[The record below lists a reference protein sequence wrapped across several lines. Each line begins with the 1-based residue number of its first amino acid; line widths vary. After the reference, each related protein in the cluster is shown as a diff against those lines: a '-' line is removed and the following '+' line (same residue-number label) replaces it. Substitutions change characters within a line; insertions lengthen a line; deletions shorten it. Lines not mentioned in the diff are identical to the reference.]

1 MSQKYKTINYETKD
15 GKAIISLN
23 RVKQLNAINDI
34 MAQEVLAA
42 LNRADDDSGVNV
54 VIIKGE
60 GGNFSSGVDLKDV
73 FDLPTPIGEEPS
85 ETWRKHLDE
94 MVDVSMKMWSLN
106 KPVVAVVEGYALGGA
121 ADWVLSADL
130 VIATEDSKFGEP
142 EVRFGSAPPTLMMPW
157 VVGIKKTKELLF
169 TGDIIDAKSALEY
182 GIYNKVVSRDELQET
197 VDKLTNKLVN
207 IPASVLKITKRSI
220 NKTYEM
226 QNIREAIDYNL
237 EAALAIF
244 FLATEKE
251 VAKIREDI
259 HTKGLGE
266 FLRPINEKF
275 ID

>member
-1 MSQKYKTINYETKD
+1 MAQEYRTIIYETKES
-15 GKAIISLN
+15 KAIITLN
-23 RVKQLNAINDI
+23 RIKKLNAINDI

-42 LNRADDDSGVNV
+42 LIEAEKDSSVNV
-54 VIIKGE
+54 VIIRGE

-73 FDLPTPIGEEPS
+73 FDLPSPIGDEPS

-94 MVDVSMKMWSLN
+94 MVDVSMKMWSLE
-106 KPVVAVVEGYALGGA
+106 KTVIAVVEGYALGGA

-130 VIATEDSKFGEP
+130 VIATEDAKFGEP

-157 VVGIKKTKELLF
+157 VVGIRKTKELLL

-182 GIYNKVVSRDELQET
+182 GIYNKVVTKDELEET
-197 VDKLTNKLVN
+197 VNKLANKIVN
-207 IPASVLKITKRSI
+207 IPSSVLRITKRSI

-251 VAKIREDI
+251 VANIRDDI
-259 HTKGLGE
+259 NTKGLVE

-275 ID
+275 KD

>member
-1 MSQKYKTINYETKD
+1 M
-15 GKAIISLN
+15 
-23 RVKQLNAINDI
+23 
-34 MAQEVLAA
+34 
-42 LNRADDDSGVNV
+42 
-54 VIIKGE
+54 
-60 GGNFSSGVDLKDV
+60 DLKDV
-73 FDLPTPIGEEPS
+73 FDLPSPIGDEPS

-94 MVDVSMKMWSLN
+94 MVDVSMKMWSLE
-106 KPVVAVVEGYALGGA
+106 KTVIAVVEGYALGGA

-130 VIATEDSKFGEP
+130 VIATEDAKFGEP

-157 VVGIKKTKELLF
+157 VVGIRKTKELLL

-182 GIYNKVVSRDELQET
+182 GIYNKVVTKDELEET
-197 VDKLTNKLVN
+197 VNKLANKIVN
-207 IPASVLKITKRSI
+207 IPSSVLRITKRSI

-251 VAKIREDI
+251 VANIRDDI
-259 HTKGLGE
+259 NTKGLVE

-275 ID
+275 KD